1 VLHDGARREAVY
13 VAHRSKEAM
22 NWWTWLIGAF
32 LCGAFMGAV
41 LMFIAVAEIAR
52 VAAKRDVAYTVR
64 KDVAAK
70 YWSEL

>member
-1 VLHDGARREAVY
+1 
-13 VAHRSKEAM
+13 M
-22 NWWTWLIGAF
+22 NWWAWLIGAF

-41 LMFIAVAEIAR
+41 LMFVAVAEIAR
-52 VAAKRDVAYTVR
+52 AAARRDIAYTVR